1 VIGVTLKGLAG
12 RKLRAVLTAI
22 AIVLGVA
29 MVSGTYV
36 LTDTIDKAFNNIFQ
50 ESYAGTDAV
59 VSGKAA
65 DINVQGETA
74 ETPPIPASL
83 LQKVKDLPDVA
94 AATGSVVD
102 DTNAKILTKEGKAV
116 NTGGAPAFGFG
127 LDPSQARFNPLKLLE
142 GRWPQGSQEVVID
155 TATADEQGYKIG
167 DTVRIGTLQP
177 VQPFKLVGLA
187 QYGDVASLGSATFA
201 VFTIPTAQSLFDRI
215 DSYDSIQVAAKD
227 GVTPQAL
234 ANEIRPI
241 VPASAQVRTGA
252 QEADE
257 AAKDVEFTKFIRYF
271 LLSFAGIALFVGA
284 FVIFNTLSITVAQ
297 RTREFATLR
306 TIGGSRRQVLWSV
319 IVEAFVIGFLAAL
332 VGLFAGLGL
341 AAGLNA
347 LFKALNADLPTQG
360 LVFAPRTIIV
370 SMLIGVVVT
379 VVAGLFPAI
388 RATRVP
394 PIAAVREGSVL
405 PRGRFSAFTP
415 YIALVVIALSVF
427 LLGYSMFK
435 DDMGTAQ
442 RLFSMAGGVLLLF
455 VGVAM
460 ISSKLVRPLA
470 SLVGW
475 PATRIGGA
483 AGRLAK
489 GNSTRNPGRTAST
502 AAALM
507 IGVALVTF
515 VAVLASGMKSSNRG
529 AIEDQV
535 KAEYV
540 VTAQDGFSPFVAGAE
555 DAVKRS
561 PDAQMVTAVRS
572 DLGKADGESGY
583 VTGIEPGSITQ
594 AYTFDWKQGSDA
606 VVANLGA
613 DGAIISDDFADS
625 RNLGVGDTLTLLTPD
640 RTRQKLVVKGIYQP
654 PPFFPM
660 LGSVS
665 IAKST
670 FDSIYERP
678 RNSFVFV
685 NVPADPTP
693 ATTASLDAA
702 VKEFPDAKVQTRE
715 GWISQQDEDF
725 NTFLQMLYVLL
736 ALSVVVSIFG
746 MVNTLILS
754 VFERTRELGMLR
766 AVGMTRRQVRR
777 MVRHESVIT
786 ALIGAALGL
795 PLGIFLAL
803 LVTKA
808 LSQFEV
814 RISVPVGQLV
824 IFAVIAIIAG
834 MLAAI
839 IPARRAAKLNVLR
852 ALQYE

>member
-36 LTDTIDKAFNNIFQ
+36 LTDTIDKAFNSIFQ

-59 VSGKAA
+59 VSGNAA
-65 DINVQGETA
+65 DIDFQGETA
-74 ETPPIPASL
+74 ETPPIPAGL
-83 LQKVKDLPDVA
+83 LQKVRALPDVA

-102 DTNAKILTKEGKAV
+102 DTNAKILTKQGKAV
-116 NTGGAPAFGFG
+116 DTGGAPAFGFG
-127 LDPSQARFNPLKLLE
+127 IDPSQARFNPLKLLE

-155 TATADEQGYKIG
+155 ATTADEQGYKIG
-167 DTVRIGTLQP
+167 DTVKISSLQP

-215 DSYDSIQVAAKD
+215 DSFDSIQVAAKD

-234 ANEIRPI
+234 TNEIRPI
-241 VPASAQVRTGA
+241 LPASAQVRTGA

-370 SMLIGVVVT
+370 SMLIGVIVT

-427 LLGYSMFK
+427 LLGYSLFK

-625 RNLGVGDTLTLLTPD
+625 RNLGVGDTFTLLTPD
-640 RTRQKLVVKGIYQP
+640 RTRMKLVVKGIYQP

-670 FDSIYERP
+670 FDSLYERP

-685 NVPADPTP
+685 NVPGDPTP